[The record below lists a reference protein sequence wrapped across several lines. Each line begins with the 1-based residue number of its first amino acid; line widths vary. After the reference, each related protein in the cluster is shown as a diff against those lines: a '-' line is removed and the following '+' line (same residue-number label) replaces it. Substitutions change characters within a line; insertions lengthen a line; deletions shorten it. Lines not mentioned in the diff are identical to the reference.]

1 MDLISDNDLCLE
13 YVRIIYGLIVI
24 VVQSLCGVWLFA
36 TPWTAARQASLSF
49 TASWSLLKLMSVDSV
64 MPSKYQ
70 MLMPSS
76 TYLITQ
82 IVFFLIII
90 LVFQFLKF

>member
-1 MDLISDNDLCLE
+1 MFSLFMSLA
-13 YVRIIYGLIVI
+13 
-24 VVQSLCGVWLFA
+24 VVQLLNCVRLFV
-36 TPWTAARQASLSF
+36 TPWTVACQASLSF